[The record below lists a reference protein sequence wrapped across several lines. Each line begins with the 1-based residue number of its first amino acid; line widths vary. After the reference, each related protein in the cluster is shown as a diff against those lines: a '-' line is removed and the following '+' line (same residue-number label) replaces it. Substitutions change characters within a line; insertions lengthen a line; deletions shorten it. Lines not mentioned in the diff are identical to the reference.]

1 MQEPSVPIQSVGL
14 NAYQMC
20 ELLAITAQ
28 NNIKLT
34 PQQKQFL
41 EQFLPEQNS
50 ETAKQQLYY

>member
-1 MQEPSVPIQSVGL
+1 MQDPNAPLQNVGL

-41 EQFLPEQNS
+41 AQFLPEQDS